1 MKIDHKSVDS
11 VLAEAPHL
19 EHALGEIM
27 AHEHL
32 FDELEMGYDDDGE
45 ACLWVESAMPYPGPV
60 PAGTKPGSGWSAAVY
75 ADQAEVRH
83 IGETPCGPDIIVT
96 DGRMTLE
103 ELLHLLNQADW
114 ELGCRAGIFNNGKE
128 GS

>member
-1 MKIDHKSVDS
+1 MRIDRKSIDS

-32 FDELEMGYDDDGE
+32 FDEIEAGYDDDGE

-83 IGETPCGPDIIVT
+83 IGETPSGPAMILTAERIPLGEFLD
-96 DGRMTLE
+96 
-103 ELLHLLNQADW
+103 LLSRADW
-114 ELGCRAGIFNNGKE
+114 ELGCHAGIFNNGKE

>member
-1 MKIDHKSVDS
+1 MKIGKKFVDS

-32 FDELEMGYDDDGE
+32 FDDLDAGYDDDGE
-45 ACLWVESAMPYPGPV
+45 ACLWVESALPYPGPV
-60 PAGTKPGSGWSAAVY
+60 PAGTDPESGWKAAVY

-83 IGETPCGPDIIVT
+83 FGKTPSGLDMILTAERMPLGEFLD
-96 DGRMTLE
+96 
-103 ELLHLLNQADW
+103 LLNRADW
-114 ELGCRAGIFNNGKE
+114 VLGCRAGIFKNVQE
-128 GS
+128 VS